1 MMPITDGGRYM
12 RGGATGS
19 MTAPTGV
26 RIRRRARSRSLS
38 VLLLVLA
45 GCASE
50 PIPSASSP
58 IPTLPES
65 VLAGYSVTTEALD
78 VGAIAAEV
86 ADPDSVTTVL
96 EDMRSGIERRFSSR
110 RSPEQQVI
118 ARTIRFPSAAQ
129 AAGYVTWLDQ
139 HAADVLGAGPHDES
153 VDLAGA
159 IAYSHHPNGCC
170 PGKEMVWWLVAWARG
185 VDAFELMVGGSQVR
199 PDVVGSL
206 ATTLDEEA
214 HTT

>member
-1 MMPITDGGRYM
+1 
-12 RGGATGS
+12 
-19 MTAPTGV
+19 MTAPTAV
-26 RIRRRARSRSLS
+26 RIRRRARSRPLP
-38 VLLLVLA
+38 VVLLVLA
-45 GCASE
+45 GCASD
-50 PIPSASSP
+50 PIPASSP
-58 IPTLPES
+58 LPTLPNLPTLPTLPES
-65 VLAGYSVTTEALD
+65 ALAGYSVTTEALD
-78 VGAIAAEV
+78 AGSLAAEV
-86 ADPDSVTTVL
+86 ADPVSVTRAL
-96 EDMRSGIERRFSSR
+96 EGMGPGIERRFSSR

-118 ARTIRFPSAAQ
+118 ARTIRFSSAAQ

-139 HAADVLGAGPHDES
+139 HAAEVLGAGPHDES

-159 IAYSHHPNGCC
+159 IAYSHDPNGCC

-185 VDAFELMVGGSQVR
+185 VDAFEMMVGGSQVR